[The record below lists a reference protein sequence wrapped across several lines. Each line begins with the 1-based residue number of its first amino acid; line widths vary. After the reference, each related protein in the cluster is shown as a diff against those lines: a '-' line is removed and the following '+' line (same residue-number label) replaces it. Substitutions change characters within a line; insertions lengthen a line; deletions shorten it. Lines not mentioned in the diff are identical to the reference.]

1 MSGHVVIDKGEVVIE
16 DSDGDKID
24 IRTGG
29 ILGVSGTI
37 AVSSIP
43 NISGTVSVDSM
54 PNVEGTVAISSMPN
68 VEGTVSVD
76 NTVNISG
83 TISLSDTTVNISTI
97 SSGTVSL
104 SDTTVNISTILSGTV
119 SLSNTTVNISDKH
132 TDAPCTNSVVTIDH
146 THHEIHAG
154 RHFYINSYEDVGT
167 NDSIAFLIEPG
178 AVDNHTFFNINF
190 EVEGEALLKEGIT
203 YNTAGTVVS
212 PINSDFN
219 STASPIMAI
228 SMNPSTVTGGTIKVD
243 NRVGSGR
250 SNGGAVRNDS
260 EKILKQNT
268 DYYLKLFNRSGSASN
283 VISWDIGW
291 YEE

>member
-104 SDTTVNISTILSGTV
+104 S
-119 SLSNTTVNISDKH
+119 NTTVNISDKH

-178 AVDNHTFFNINF
+178 AVNNHTFFNINF
-190 EVEGEALLKEGIT
+190 KVEGEALLKEGIT